1 MAAKKSR
8 LAAEIGRGRKTRANP
23 DYLAARVSLI
33 PPGYAP

>member
-8 LAAEIGRGRKTRANP
+8 LSAEIGRGIKMRAKP
-23 DYLAARVSLI
+23 DYLAARASLI